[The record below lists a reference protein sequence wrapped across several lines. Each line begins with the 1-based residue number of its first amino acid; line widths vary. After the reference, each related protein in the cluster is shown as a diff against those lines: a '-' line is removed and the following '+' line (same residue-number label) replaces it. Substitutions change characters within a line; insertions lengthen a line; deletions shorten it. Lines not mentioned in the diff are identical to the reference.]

1 MGEIFAVNAQYG
13 EFIQSL
19 NVCEERLDVVINA
32 LQNMIADQNQAQSEI
47 MLEYQADP
55 EAIINGDLNQQM
67 QEISSTESQLEALA
81 YDLSESELDAFI
93 EFQEQRQSNFSPFSI
108 VGGTVDGFVDGPI
121 FLGGDVIQSGS
132 GQSRAIQILPIDP
145 NY

>member
-1 MGEIFAVNAQYG
+1 
-13 EFIQSL
+13 
-19 NVCEERLDVVINA
+19 
-32 LQNMIADQNQAQSEI
+32 
-47 MLEYQADP
+47 
-55 EAIINGDLNQQM
+55 M

-81 YDLSESELDAFI
+81 CDLSESELDAFT

-121 FLGGDVIQSGS
+121 FLDGDVIQSRS